1 MRMRPRR
8 AKPLAERVVAV
19 ATKSG
24 IAISHSWLHGDQKC
38 SSRAFFSVS
47 NDLSDTGAPA
57 ATGAHSMAGS
67 ILKPRIVSS
76 NRMRS
81 MWGAKAAAWRGLN
94 QNASVMCFLKAAL
107 SPLDGGF
114 GKPECRA
121 ALEHLGQH
129 RRDRRVVLIVHMEEE
144 PRFEDGLLADTGCPR
159 ITDRAFERLR

>member
-1 MRMRPRR
+1 
-8 AKPLAERVVAV
+8 
-19 ATKSG
+19 
-24 IAISHSWLHGDQKC
+24 
-38 SSRAFFSVS
+38 
-47 NDLSDTGAPA
+47 
-57 ATGAHSMAGS
+57 
-67 ILKPRIVSS
+67 
-76 NRMRS
+76 

-107 SPLDGGF
+107 SPLDVFDDGQPVFLDAEDGGF